1 MLVICFLLLFPRC
14 EISDPDMNRIR
25 CEGMERRGHNHRSE
39 GEARTGY
46 GIPAH
51 DGVGAGGG
59 GKILPPSP
67 SPPSPSSPAGP
78 LALHRGGLVLH

>member
-1 MLVICFLLLFPRC
+1 MLGLLVTY
-14 EISDPDMNRIR
+14 D
-25 CEGMERRGHNHRSE
+25 RSE

-59 GKILPPSP
+59 GKFFRRRRRRRRRRRHP
-67 SPPSPSSPAGP
+67 G
-78 LALHRGGLVLH
+78 GGLGGG